1 MSKSDREI
9 MEILEAFDL
18 TGCAWSA
25 AELVGCDPKTVSRYV
40 AKRDAGADPYE
51 RERRPRLIDPFL
63 GKVEELVERSE
74 GKIRADRVHER
85 LLAMGFDGDERTT
98 RRAVA
103 EIKAAWR
110 DGNRRRYRP
119 WIPEPG
125 MWLQFDWGEGPR
137 IGGRRTQLFCCWL
150 AWSKFRVVI
159 PTWDQTLGTLVACLD
174 AALRAIGGVP
184 TYVLTDNAKTVTVEH
199 VAGIAVRH
207 PQLVTAARHYG
218 ATVISCVPYD
228 PESKGGVEAT
238 VKIAKRDLV
247 PTQANLV
254 DDYASFTELAAA
266 CAEFCDRVNSR
277 VHRETGRRPVDM
289 LAEEAARMHVLPV
302 EAATAALGETRIVG
316 DDQTIRFGSV
326 RYSTPDGHQGRPVW
340 CRVVGDELVIVAQ
353 RAGGLVEIARHRLS
367 TPGKPRIVDEH
378 YPAHRVGNGPHLP
391 RPRAR
396 TDAEVAFLALGDGA
410 ERWLIE
416 AAAVGAQ
423 RVRSKMARAVE
434 FASLL
439 GTQRV
444 EQALGLA
451 AVAGRFGDGDLA
463 SILDHLAGGGVDLDL
478 VHADETH
485 SAQPGTSGWEA
496 FGR

>member
-1 MSKSDREI
+1 M
-9 MEILEAFDL
+9 L

-25 AELVGCDPKTVSRYV
+25 AQLVECDPKTVARYV
-40 AKRDAGADPYE
+40 AKRDAGGDPHE

-63 GKVEELVERSE
+63 AKVEELVERSE
-74 GKIRADRVHER
+74 GKIRADKVHER
-85 LLAMGFDGDERTT
+85 LLVMGFVGDERTT

-110 DGNRRRYRP
+110 EGNRRRYRP

-137 IGGRRTQLFCCWL
+137 IGGRRTQLFCAWV
-150 AWSKFRVVI
+150 AWSRFRVVI

-174 AALRAIGGVP
+174 AALRQIGGVP
-184 TYVLTDNAKTVTVEH
+184 TYVLTDNAKTVTIEH

-207 PQLVTAARHYG
+207 PQLVAAARHYG
-218 ATVISCVPYD
+218 ATVATCVPYD
-228 PESKGGVEAT
+228 PETKGGVEAT

-247 PTQANLV
+247 PTQANLLAEYANFDELV
-254 DDYASFTELAAA
+254 DA
-266 CAEFCDRVNSR
+266 CEQFCDRVNGR

-289 LAEEAARMHVLPV
+289 LAEEQSRLHVLPA
-302 EAATAALGETRIVG
+302 EAATAALGETRVVG
-316 DDQTIRFGSV
+316 DDQTVRFGSV
-326 RYSTPDGHQGRPVW
+326 RYSTPNGHQGHEVW
-340 CRVVGDELVIVAQ
+340 CRVVGDELVIVG
-353 RAGGLVEIARHRLS
+353 RRGGGLAEIARHELS
-367 TPGKPRIVDEH
+367 TPGKPRIADEH
-378 YPAHRVGNGPHLP
+378 YPQHPAGNRPRLP
-391 RPRAR
+391 KPRAR

-416 AAAVGAQ
+416 AAAAGAQ

-434 FASLL
+434 LASLV
-439 GTQRV
+439 GAQRV

-451 AVAGRFGDGDLA
+451 AVAGRFGDTDLA
-463 SILDHLAGGGVDLDL
+463 SILDHLASGGADLDL
-478 VHADETH
+478 VRADETH
-485 SAQPGTSGWEA
+485 SVQPGTSGWEA